1 MAFSLFNRKKR
12 NPADQMAGQ
21 RDALQGSNAAVAAA
35 AQNGAAPTAEISPE
49 YSTPNSPAI
58 TPAPLAQAPNWEQT
72 VPLVTG
78 WRENPEGETAAQ
90 NRAAQPSGTGTS
102 AGVKPVTQPPIA
114 QQKRERTAPVVAP
127 PSLDT
132 LRERRDEMEDDVL
145 DQEVYEETMSKLR
158 PILERNPMMSDEDIA
173 KEIAEGD
180 YSGVD
185 GAEYARKNE
194 LWRDYIS
201 DVQEARRILDRKQR
215 AQQMNQQSET
225 AARGMNIPLS
235 KAPVPRDDESN
246 QAYVSRLTDFLTAP
260 ISPEEQAKRDRA
272 ANAVAGIG
280 NLGNL
285 LSAFSNL
292 IYTTKG
298 AANQPAA
305 KAIDQGPEMRKEHE
319 YWDKVRQQYLN
330 AGLAKE
336 RLKQLGEYQKERLEY
351 DKARLA
357 ETERHNSALH
367 QRWEAMDT
375 RLKENLDLKKKL
387 AEHKISY
394 EDAKIALDQRKAD
407 IAEAYNNNRI
417 TLAKYKELQK
427 DYELELRAYEDGL
440 KAAGK
445 TVSKEK
451 QTPLGSEKEVTTT
464 APTNVGEVP
473 KRDRNSSGTAGGKMS
488 ISQYEEGGGKSR
500 WEKNR
505 RKK

>member
-1 MAFSLFNRKKR
+1 MAFSLFKRKTN

-35 AQNGAAPTAEISPE
+35 AQNGTVPAAEISPE

-58 TPAPLAQAPNWEQT
+58 TPAPLAQAPNWGQA

-90 NRAAQPSGTGTS
+90 NGEAQPSGTGTGTS
-102 AGVKPVTQPPIA
+102 AGVNPATQPPIA
-114 QQKRERTAPVVAP
+114 RQKRERTAPVVAP
-127 PSLDT
+127 PSLNT
-132 LRERRDEMEDDVL
+132 LRERRDEMEGDAL
-145 DQEVYEETMSKLR
+145 DQEVYEETLSKVR

-180 YSGVD
+180 YSGVK
-185 GAEYARKNE
+185 GAEYARENE

-246 QAYVSRLTDFLTAP
+246 QSYVSRLTDFLTAP

-319 YWDKVRQQYLN
+319 YWDKVRKLYLN
-330 AGLAKE
+330 AGLARE
-336 RLKQLGEYQKERLEY
+336 REKLYQQRAETEAKKQEALAGYYKAQAEKWTSDQAIKKFKAELDA
-351 DKARLA
+351 DKARWTKEYHEGILDVRKEQNAINRMKA
-357 ETERHNSALH
+357 ET
-367 QRWEAMDT
+367 D
-375 RLKENLDLKKKL
+375 RLYK
-387 AEHKISY
+387 AGKISVDEY
-394 EDAKIALDQRKAD
+394 NARTNELKAQNDALKAGG
-407 IAEAYNNNRI
+407 
-417 TLAKYKELQK
+417 YKESKTTIDALGNK
-427 DYELELRAYEDGL
+427 TTVEVERTP
-440 KAAGK
+440 AGGNK
-445 TVSKEK
+445 TVDGFSGNNKK
-451 QTPLGSEKEVTTT
+451 T
-464 APTNVGEVP
+464 VP
-473 KRDRNSSGTAGGKMS
+473 GFNS
-488 ISQYEEGGGKSR
+488 
-500 WEKNR
+500 
-505 RKK
+505 